1 MRRAVLAFGVG
12 ALLLAAPL
20 SRAATVSGTMTSDT
34 EPGGAVVYLE
44 NIQHLVYGA
53 DGTHAVMDQKNLAFV
68 PHVLPVVRGTVVEF
82 TNSDNILHNVFTPS
96 AVAGKFD
103 LGTYSQGGA
112 RSITLDKPGEV
123 LILCNIHM
131 EMAAYILVL
140 NDPYFAVVAPDGSY
154 QIPAVPPG
162 TYVLRVWRERKQLL
176 RYRQTLEVPAASTL
190 TVELQAAELQ
200 AER

>member
-1 MRRAVLAFGVG
+1 
-12 ALLLAAPL
+12 
-20 SRAATVSGTMTSDT
+20 
-34 EPGGAVVYLE
+34 
-44 NIQHLVYGA
+44 
-53 DGTHAVMDQKNLAFV
+53 
-68 PHVLPVVRGTVVEF
+68 
-82 TNSDNILHNVFTPS
+82 
-96 AVAGKFD
+96 
-103 LGTYSQGGA
+103 
-112 RSITLDKPGEV
+112 
-123 LILCNIHM
+123 M